1 MSLRLRVFCGAL
13 VALFALGGAGS
24 VSAQGAVLRVGL
36 SALPGTLDPA
46 VAAEGSA
53 AIVTRQIFDR
63 LVHYR
68 ESSSDVEPGLATQ
81 WSVAR
86 DGLSWSFRLREGV
99 RFHDGTPLTAQHV
112 AVSLERL
119 LFPGHPQAPE
129 QNPMV
134 PRLLRGTP
142 GVVKEI
148 RVADA
153 RTVQIHLV
161 LPYAP
166 LLTVLAHPALGITRA
181 VTGPDGG
188 TRWIGTGPFSP
199 AEAGPGRIALDAHGA
214 HWGGAPRLGRLVF
227 LEYPDVERG
236 EADVD
241 AGALD
246 VLIPD
251 GAPSRLAGA
260 LSIPGWR
267 IGYLAMQTERDP
279 FSRKKVRQALAAALD
294 PQAIGAAVEPAAAPL
309 LSFLPPGVWGSAG
322 PAAAGSARPAVAR
335 RLLAE
340 AGLGRGLS
348 LSLLVAPLGW
358 GVDAARLVEA
368 VQGALAQAAIAVTVP
383 PEPGE
388 AALRMARSGEH
399 QMALVEAEAEGG
411 DPHLLLYPLST
422 SEGATK
428 GAAAVNLSFYRNQR
442 LDDLL
447 IRGSQLSFRPERQ
460 RVYARAQALLA
471 DEVPWIPLYVRLHWA
486 VARPEVRN
494 LRLHPSGFHRLDRV
508 VLEPPP
514 LAPAPLPTPRP

>member
-1 MSLRLRVFCGAL
+1 MSPGLRVLCGAL
-13 VALFALGGAGS
+13 VALLALGGARS
-24 VSAQGAVLRVGL
+24 VSAQGAVLRVGVA
-36 SALPGTLDPA
+36 ALPGTLDPA
-46 VAAEGSA
+46 GAAEGSA
-53 AIVTRQIFDR
+53 AIVTRQVFDR

-68 ESSSDVEPGLATQ
+68 EGSSDVEPGLAAQ

-129 QNPMV
+129 RNPVV

-148 RVADA
+148 RAPDA

-166 LLTVLAHPALGITRA
+166 LLTVLAHPALGIARA

-199 AEAGPGRIALDAHGA
+199 AEVGPGRIALDAHAA
-214 HWGGAPRLGRLVF
+214 HWGGAPRVGRLIF
-227 LEYPDVERG
+227 LEYPELERG
-236 EADVD
+236 EADLD
-241 AGALD
+241 QGALD
-246 VLIPD
+246 VLIPAA
-251 GAPSRLAGA
+251 APSRLAGA
-260 LSIPGWR
+260 LSVPGWGL
-267 IGYLAMQTERDP
+267 GYLAMQTERDP
-279 FSRKKVRQALAAALD
+279 FSRKKVRQAVAAGLD
-294 PQAIGAAVEPAAAPL
+294 LQAIGAAVEPAAAPL
-309 LSFLPPGVWGSAG
+309 PSFLPPGVWGSAG
-322 PAAAGSARPAVAR
+322 ARAGWNARPEVAR

-340 AGLGRGLS
+340 AGLGRGIS
-348 LSLLVAPLGW
+348 SSLLVAPLGP
-358 GVDAARLVEA
+358 GIDAARLVEA
-368 VQGALAQAAIAVTVP
+368 VQGALGRAAIGVTAP
-383 PEPGE
+383 PEPPE
-388 AALRMARSGEH
+388 VALRMARSGEH
-399 QMALVEAEAEGG
+399 QMVLVEVLAEGG

-428 GAAAVNLSFYRNQR
+428 GAAALNLSFFRDRR

-471 DEVPWIPLYVRLHWA
+471 DEVPWVPLYVRRHWA

-514 LAPAPLPTPRP
+514 LAPAPLPAPRP

>member
-1 MSLRLRVFCGAL
+1 MRRCAL
-13 VALFALGGAGS
+13 AALCVLGGAGA
-24 VSAQGAVLRVGL
+24 VSAQGSVLRVGL
-36 SALPGTLDPA
+36 PSLPATLDPA
-46 VAAEGSA
+46 MAVEGSA
-53 AIVTRQIFDR
+53 AIVARQVFDR

-68 ESSSDVEPGLATQ
+68 EGGSDVEPGLALG
-81 WSVAR
+81 WSVSR

-99 RFHDGTPLTAQHV
+99 RFHDGLPLTAPQV
-112 AVSLERL
+112 AVSLERV
-119 LFPGHPQAPE
+119 LFPGHPQAPAE
-129 QNPMV
+129 NPVV

-148 RVADA
+148 RAPDA

-166 LLTVLAHPALGITRA
+166 LLTVLAHPALGIARLG
-181 VTGPDGG
+181 TGTDGG
-188 TRWIGTGPFSP
+188 MRWVGTGPFIP
-199 AEAGPGRIALDAHGA
+199 GETGPGRMALDANGA
-214 HWGGAPRLGRLVF
+214 YWGGAPRTSRLLF
-227 LEYPDVERG
+227 IEHAAVERG
-236 EADVD
+236 EADLD

-251 GAPSRLAGA
+251 GPPSRLAGA
-260 LSIPGWR
+260 LSVPGWR

-279 FSRKKVRQALAAALD
+279 WSRKKVRQAVAAALD
-294 PQAIGAAVEPAAAPL
+294 PALVGSAVEPAAVPL
-309 LSFLPPGVWGSAG
+309 LTFLPPGVWGAAG
-322 PAAAGSARPAVAR
+322 GAPAGSARPEVAR

-340 AGLGRGLS
+340 AGLGRGIAP
-348 LSLLVAPLGW
+348 SLLVA
-358 GVDAARLVEA
+358 LVGTGIEA
-368 VQGALAQAAIAVTVP
+368 GRVTEALRSALAAAGITVTVQ
-383 PEPGE
+383 PEPAE
-388 AALRMARSGEH
+388 VALRMAQHGEH
-399 QMALVEAEAEGG
+399 QMVLAEARVEGG

-428 GAAAVNLSFYRNQR
+428 GSSAVNLSFYRNQR

-447 IRGSQLSFRPERQ
+447 IRGSQLSFRPERL

-508 VLEPPP
+508 VLEPPFP
-514 LAPAPLPTPRP
+514 APAPPAPPRL